1 VRATSRIS
9 CPGVTYVQVPDSEAA
24 LGTLAANFFGRPAEK
39 LNLIGITGTNGKTS
53 VATLLHSLFNQLGY
67 MSGLVSTI
75 RYLVGKEAYPASHTT
90 PNPIV
95 LHRMFAKMVEMGCE
109 YCFMEVSS
117 HALVQQRTVGLD
129 FSIAVF
135 TNITHDH
142 LDYHGTFAR
151 YIQAKKLL
159 FDNLS
164 KDATALINLDDR
176 NARVMVQNTRGRVRT
191 FALRQM
197 ADYRARI
204 VDNTFEGLH
213 LEIDQQEVWVQLVGS
228 FNAYNVLSAYA
239 VALELGLEKD
249 EVLRKLSSLGGIE
262 GRFESVRAPKTGLTA
277 IVDYAHTPDA
287 LKNVLTTIVD
297 VNQNHQQG
305 KVITVVGCGGDRDR
319 EKRPK
324 MSRIAAEHSDQVI
337 LTSDNPRSE
346 PPEEILKEMEAGLSL
361 EQKIK
366 ALTISDRKEAIRTA
380 VRLAQPQDVILVAG
394 KGHETYQEIQGV
406 RHPFDDREVLRETF
420 INMNL

>member
-1 VRATSRIS
+1 VLLTNLLRDLSVRNLQGSTEREIKEIFLDSRQIKADTLFIAMKGTQVDGHQFIDKAIRQGAS
-9 CPGVTYVQVPDSEAA
+9 AIVCEQLPASLASGVTYVQVPDSQAA

-39 LNLIGITGTNGKTS
+39 LSLIGITGTNGKTS
-53 VATLLHSLFNQLGY
+53 VASLLHALFNQLGY

-176 NARVMVQNTRGRVRT
+176 NARVMVQNTRARVRT

-297 VNQNHQQG
+297 VNKNHQQG
-305 KVITVVGCGGDRDR
+305 KVITVVGCGGRQRSGKKAQDEPDR
-319 EKRPK
+319 
-324 MSRIAAEHSDQVI
+324 SR
-337 LTSDNPRSE
+337 
-346 PPEEILKEMEAGLSL
+346 
-361 EQKIK
+361 
-366 ALTISDRKEAIRTA
+366 
-380 VRLAQPQDVILVAG
+380 
-394 KGHETYQEIQGV
+394 
-406 RHPFDDREVLRETF
+406 TF
-420 INMNL
+420 